1 MFKGEGV
8 RMIIWLGKDGG
19 SRCEEEDSIKKKKE
33 VSREKEGGT
42 SIRNRRVKTRRL
54 R

>member
-19 SRCEEEDSIKKKKE
+19 SRCEEVDCIKKKKKFPE
-33 VSREKEGGT
+33 RRREGQVSEIEE
-42 SIRNRRVKTRRL
+42 
-54 R
+54 

>member
-19 SRCEEEDSIKKKKE
+19 SRCEEEDSIKKKKKFPE
-33 VSREKEGGT
+33 RRREGQVSEIEE
-42 SIRNRRVKTRRL
+42 
-54 R
+54 